1 MTLLM
6 KDPDAVLDYAIDW
19 SAEYLGEDMLAQSE
33 WTVEPDEAGG
43 VAIVGS
49 DFDPG
54 VATVKASG
62 GIPGRLYKLINLV
75 TTLSGRIDSRSIVLR
90 VEQR

>member
-19 SAEYLGEDMLAQSE
+19 GAEYLGEDVLAASS
-33 WTVEPDEAGG
+33 WTVEPVEDGG
-43 VAIVGS
+43 VAINAS
-49 DFDPG
+49 AFDES
-54 VATVKASG
+54 VASATAAG
-62 GIPGRLYKLINLV
+62 GIAGRIYKLVNQV
-75 TTLSGRIDSRSIVLR
+75 TLASGRIDNRSIVLR